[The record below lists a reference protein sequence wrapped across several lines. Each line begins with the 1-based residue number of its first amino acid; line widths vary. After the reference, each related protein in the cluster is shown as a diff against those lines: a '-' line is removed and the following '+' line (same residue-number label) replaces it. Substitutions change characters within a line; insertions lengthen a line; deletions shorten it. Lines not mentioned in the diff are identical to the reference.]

1 MPQRIRQSPSSGALA
16 FATNLTSQEY
26 ADLYLCAARADEA
39 FAVSLASEIQAERK
53 YILGRGLIHL
63 LRQWWEWNTEAK

>member
-1 MPQRIRQSPSSGALA
+1 MPQRIRQTPSSGALA
-16 FATNLTSQEY
+16 FATNLKPEEFL
-26 ADLYLCAARADEA
+26 DVYLCAARADEA
-39 FAVSLASEIQAERK
+39 FAQSLASEIQAERK